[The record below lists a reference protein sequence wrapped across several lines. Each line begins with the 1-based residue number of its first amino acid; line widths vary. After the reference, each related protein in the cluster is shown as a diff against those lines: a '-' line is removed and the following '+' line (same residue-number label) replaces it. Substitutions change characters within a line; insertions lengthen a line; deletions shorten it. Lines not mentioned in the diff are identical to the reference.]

1 MTLDYSITLL
11 DHPICLQYQG
21 TSSMSDKKDLDQMKI
36 QGKKFLSSCFARF
49 CYFRFR
55 FFRFAA
61 IFTIPPIYDGS
72 SLKKPPQAPT
82 LVINVQA
89 LLARSVEFF
98 LESKS
103 PTLELSKSSDV
114 ASSSRSTTMLGRRSS
129 TSVDSVTFLPLF
141 LLLPLLNEDLR

>member
-1 MTLDYSITLL
+1 M
-11 DHPICLQYQG
+11 QR
-21 TSSMSDKKDLDQMKI
+21 TSSMSDKKRPRPDEDSREEVSF
-36 QGKKFLSSCFARF
+36 FLF

-61 IFTIPPIYDGS
+61 IFTILPVYDGS
-72 SLKKPPQAPT
+72 SLKPPPQAPT

-141 LLLPLLNEDLR
+141 LLLPLLNDDLRWRPSLDFKKSCYGLR

>member
-11 DHPICLQYQG
+11 DHPIFLQYQR
-21 TSSMSDKKDLDQMKI
+21 TSSMSDKKSPRPDEA
-36 QGKKFLSSCFARF
+36 QGKRFLSSFCARF

-61 IFTIPPIYDGS
+61 IFTILPVYDGS
-72 SLKKPPQAPT
+72 SLKPPPQAPT

-141 LLLPLLNEDLR
+141 LLLPLLNDDLR

>member
-1 MTLDYSITLL
+1 MSLDYSITLL
-11 DHPICLQYQG
+11 DHPIFLQYQR
-21 TSSMSDKKDLDQMKI
+21 TSSMSDKKRPRPDEA
-36 QGKKFLSSCFARF
+36 QGKRFLSSFCARF

-61 IFTIPPIYDGS
+61 IFTIPVYDGS
-72 SLKKPPQAPT
+72 SLKPPQAPT